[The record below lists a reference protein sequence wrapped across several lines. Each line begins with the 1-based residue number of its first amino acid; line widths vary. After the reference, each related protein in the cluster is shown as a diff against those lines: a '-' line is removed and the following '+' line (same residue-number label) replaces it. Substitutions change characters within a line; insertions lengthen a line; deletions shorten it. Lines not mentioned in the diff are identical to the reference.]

1 MSQGQQKPASDALA
15 AYLHAGV
22 ETGNITLATSIFQSL
37 LQLSKEYSTL
47 NSMVLPLLTTFE
59 VLLEAGVAKALSDSA
74 EGIKL

>member
-1 MSQGQQKPASDALA
+1 MRQAQQKPASEALA

-22 ETGNITLATSIFQSL
+22 QTGNIALASSIFQSL
-37 LQLSKEYSTL
+37 LQLLKENSTL